1 MGKPQGF
8 GFKAKGW
15 KEFRRKLVREW
26 LKFKQREG

>member
-1 MGKPQGF
+1 MSNKGF